1 LINSMTGPRDGTP
14 TITTRRL
21 WKDQA
26 WKEGPTWLARAKF
39 RDFDGTAC
47 WVKRS
52 GKTKAA
58 AERELKAAL
67 AHRQR
72 PVKRAEITPS
82 TKIEKV
88 AELWLA
94 EVERAVEA
102 GTKSPGTLDTYRS
115 ITGATSDPRWAG
127 YG

>member
-1 LINSMTGPRDGTP
+1 MGRPPFPLGAYGKIK
-14 TITTRRL
+14 I
-21 WKDQA
+21 
-26 WKEGPTWLARAKF
+26 WKEGPTWLVRAKF
-39 RDFDGTAC
+39 RDFDGTAR

-67 AHRQR
+67 ADRQR
-72 PVKRAEITPS
+72 PVKRAEINPN

-94 EVERAVEA
+94 EVDAQLKREPKVRGLWTPTV
-102 GTKSPGTLDTYRS
+102 RF
-115 ITGATSDPRWAG
+115 TGATSDPRWAG